1 MITEVTMPS
10 MGADMTEGTIVKWLK
25 KEDEKI
31 EKGDK
36 IAEIETDKTVVE
48 MEAYGDGYLRKI
60 IIPEGEKVPVGTVIA
75 FMGALDD
82 EIPEIKDESPSN
94 SETLS
99 ESTSKSSSLQDS
111 SLNSNPKISNSTGRV
126 KASPIAK
133 KLAEELG
140 VDLSSI
146 SGSGP
151 GGRITKEDVEAA
163 GSGSGSGNNEV
174 ESSVQGNL
182 TPLSSMRKTIASV
195 TVRSKT
201 EAPHFYITSSVNM
214 TNTLEKRKEFNDK
227 SDVHVSVNDLIIFS
241 SVNALKKFPKF
252 NSSFQNDSLNVY
264 SQINIGIAMA
274 LEAGLIVPALIDC
287 QNKSLGEISSSAKD
301 LVNRAKGNGGS
312 LSQEENTSGTFSIS
326 NLGMFDVENFTAI
339 IVPPQA
345 AILATGKVVP
355 TPVVNESEIVVSQQ
369 MKATLSVD
377 HRVADGAE
385 AALFLGEIK
394 NFLENPDNLF
404 S

>member
-1 MITEVTMPS
+1 MITKITMPS

-25 KEDEKI
+25 QEDEKI

-36 IAEIETDKTVVE
+36 LAEIETDKTVVE
-48 MEAYGDGYLRKI
+48 MEAYGAGYLRKI
-60 IIPEGEKVPVGTVIA
+60 VIPEGEKVPVGTVIG
-75 FMGALDD
+75 FMGEMDD
-82 EIPEIKDESPSN
+82 EIPEIKGNPVGQTETVQESSPQPSSLENNSSN
-94 SETLS
+94 SKPTIP
-99 ESTSKSSSLQDS
+99 DS
-111 SLNSNPKISNSTGRV
+111 SGRV
-126 KASPIAK
+126 KASPIAR

-140 VDLSSI
+140 VNLGSL

-163 GSGSGSGNNEV
+163 SGGKNDEV
-174 ESSVQGNL
+174 DSDVEGNL

-201 EAPHFYITSSVNM
+201 EAPHFYITTSVNM
-214 TNTLEKRKEFNDK
+214 TKTLDKRKEFNDQ

-241 SVNALKKFPKF
+241 TVNALKRFPKF
-252 NSSFQNDSLNVY
+252 NSSFQNDNLMVY
-264 SQINIGIAMA
+264 SQINIGIAIA
-274 LEAGLIVPALIDC
+274 LQSGLIVPALIDC
-287 QNKSLGEISSSAKD
+287 QDKSLKEISSSAKD
-301 LVNRAKGNGGS
+301 LGNRAKGNGGS

-326 NLGMFDVENFTAI
+326 NLGIFDVENFTAI

-345 AILATGKVVP
+345 AILATGKIAP
-355 TPVVNESEIVVSQQ
+355 TPVVDESEIVISQE

-394 NFLENPDNLF
+394 SFLENPDNLF

>member
-48 MEAYGDGYLRKI
+48 MEAYGAGFLRKI

-75 FMGALDD
+75 FMGEMDD
-82 EIPEIKDESPSN
+82 EIPELKDESSSKNEPV
-94 SETLS
+94 SEI
-99 ESTSKSSSLQDS
+99 TSKPSSLQGNS
-111 SLNSNPKISNSTGRV
+111 INSNPKISNSGGRV

-146 SGSGP
+146 SGTGP
-151 GGRITKEDVEAA
+151 GGRITKEDVEGA
-163 GSGSGSGNNEV
+163 SGSGSGEI
-174 ESSVQGNL
+174 ESTVQGTL

-201 EAPHFYITSSVNM
+201 EAPHFYITSSINM
-214 TNTLEKRKEFNDK
+214 TNTLEKRKEFNDQ

-241 SVNALKKFPKF
+241 SINALKKFPKF
-252 NSSFQNDSLNVY
+252 NSSFQNDSLNIY

-287 QNKSLGEISSSAKD
+287 QDKSLSEISSSAKD

-312 LSQEENTSGTFSIS
+312 LSQEENTAGTFSIS

-355 TPVVNESEIVVSQQ
+355 TPVVNESDIVVSQQ

-394 NFLENPDNLF
+394 SCLENPDNLF

>member
-1 MITEVTMPS
+1 LITKITMPS

-25 KEDEKI
+25 QEDEKI

-36 IAEIETDKTVVE
+36 LAEIETDKTVVE
-48 MEAYGDGYLRKI
+48 MEAYGAGYLRKI
-60 IIPEGEKVPVGTVIA
+60 VIPEGEKVPVGTVIG
-75 FMGALDD
+75 FMGEMDD
-82 EIPEIKDESPSN
+82 EIPEIKGNPVGQTETVQESSPQPSSLENNSSN
-94 SETLS
+94 SKPTIP
-99 ESTSKSSSLQDS
+99 DS
-111 SLNSNPKISNSTGRV
+111 SGRV
-126 KASPIAK
+126 KASPIAR

-140 VDLSSI
+140 VNLGSL

-163 GSGSGSGNNEV
+163 SGGKNDEV
-174 ESSVQGNL
+174 DSDVEGNL

-201 EAPHFYITSSVNM
+201 EAPHFYITTSVNM
-214 TNTLEKRKEFNDK
+214 TKTLDKRKEFNDQ

-241 SVNALKKFPKF
+241 TVNALKRFPKF
-252 NSSFQNDSLNVY
+252 NSSFQNDNLMVY
-264 SQINIGIAMA
+264 SQINIGIAIA
-274 LEAGLIVPALIDC
+274 LQSGLIVPALIDC
-287 QNKSLGEISSSAKD
+287 QDKSLKEISSSAKD
-301 LVNRAKGNGGS
+301 LGNRAKGNGGS

-326 NLGMFDVENFTAI
+326 NLGIFDVENFTAI

-345 AILATGKVVP
+345 AILATGKIAP
-355 TPVVNESEIVVSQQ
+355 TPVVDESEIVISQE

-394 NFLENPDNLF
+394 SFLENPDNLF

>member
-1 MITEVTMPS
+1 M
-10 MGADMTEGTIVKWLK
+10 
-25 KEDEKI
+25 
-31 EKGDK
+31 
-36 IAEIETDKTVVE
+36 
-48 MEAYGDGYLRKI
+48 
-60 IIPEGEKVPVGTVIA
+60 
-75 FMGALDD
+75 
-82 EIPEIKDESPSN
+82 
-94 SETLS
+94 
-99 ESTSKSSSLQDS
+99 
-111 SLNSNPKISNSTGRV
+111 
-126 KASPIAK
+126 
-133 KLAEELG
+133 
-140 VDLSSI
+140 
-146 SGSGP
+146 
-151 GGRITKEDVEAA
+151 
-163 GSGSGSGNNEV
+163 
-174 ESSVQGNL
+174 
-182 TPLSSMRKTIASV
+182 
-195 TVRSKT
+195 
-201 EAPHFYITSSVNM
+201 
-214 TNTLEKRKEFNDK
+214 
-227 SDVHVSVNDLIIFS
+227 NDLIIFS
-241 SVNALKKFPKF
+241 SVNALKRFPKF

>member
-1 MITEVTMPS
+1 MPS

-25 KEDEKI
+25 QEDEKI

-36 IAEIETDKTVVE
+36 LAEIETDKTVVE
-48 MEAYGDGYLRKI
+48 MEAYGAGYLRKI
-60 IIPEGEKVPVGTVIA
+60 VIPEGEKVPVGTVIG
-75 FMGALDD
+75 FMGEMDD
-82 EIPEIKDESPSN
+82 DIPEIKGNPVGQTETVQESSPQPSSLENNSSN
-94 SETLS
+94 SKPTIP
-99 ESTSKSSSLQDS
+99 DS
-111 SLNSNPKISNSTGRV
+111 SGRV
-126 KASPIAK
+126 KASPIAR

-140 VDLSSI
+140 VNLGSL

-163 GSGSGSGNNEV
+163 SGGKNDEV
-174 ESSVQGNL
+174 DSDVEGNL

-201 EAPHFYITSSVNM
+201 EAPHFYITTSVNM
-214 TNTLEKRKEFNDK
+214 TKTLDKRKEFNDQ

-241 SVNALKKFPKF
+241 TVNALKRFPKF
-252 NSSFQNDSLNVY
+252 NSSFQNDNLMIY
-264 SQINIGIAMA
+264 SQINIGIAIA

-287 QNKSLGEISSSAKD
+287 QDKSLKEISSSAKD
-301 LVNRAKGNGGS
+301 LGNRAKGNGGS

-345 AILATGKVVP
+345 AILATGKIAP
-355 TPVVNESEIVVSQQ
+355 TPVVDESEIVISQE

>member
-1 MITEVTMPS
+1 MITKITMPS

-25 KEDEKI
+25 QEDEKI

-36 IAEIETDKTVVE
+36 LAEIETDKTVVE
-48 MEAYGDGYLRKI
+48 MEAYGAGYLRKI
-60 IIPEGEKVPVGTVIA
+60 VIPEGEKVPVGTVIG
-75 FMGALDD
+75 FMGEMDD
-82 EIPEIKDESPSN
+82 EIPEIKGNPVGQTETVQESSPQPSSLENNSSN
-94 SETLS
+94 SKPTIP
-99 ESTSKSSSLQDS
+99 DS
-111 SLNSNPKISNSTGRV
+111 SGRV
-126 KASPIAK
+126 KASPIAR

-140 VDLSSI
+140 VNLGSL

-163 GSGSGSGNNEV
+163 SGGKNDEV
-174 ESSVQGNL
+174 DSDVEGNL

-201 EAPHFYITSSVNM
+201 EAPHFYITTSVNM
-214 TNTLEKRKEFNDK
+214 TKTLDKRKEFNDQ

-241 SVNALKKFPKF
+241 TVNALKRFPKF
-252 NSSFQNDSLNVY
+252 NSSFQNDNLMVY
-264 SQINIGIAMA
+264 SQINIGIAIA
-274 LEAGLIVPALIDC
+274 LQSGLIVPALIDC
-287 QNKSLGEISSSAKD
+287 QDKSLKEISSSAKD
-301 LVNRAKGNGGS
+301 LGNRAKGNGGS

-345 AILATGKVVP
+345 AILATGKIAP
-355 TPVVNESEIVVSQQ
+355 TPVVDESEIVISQE

-394 NFLENPDNLF
+394 SFLENPDNLF

>member
-1 MITEVTMPS
+1 M
-10 MGADMTEGTIVKWLK
+10 
-25 KEDEKI
+25 
-31 EKGDK
+31 
-36 IAEIETDKTVVE
+36 
-48 MEAYGDGYLRKI
+48 
-60 IIPEGEKVPVGTVIA
+60 
-75 FMGALDD
+75 
-82 EIPEIKDESPSN
+82 
-94 SETLS
+94 
-99 ESTSKSSSLQDS
+99 QDS

>member
-1 MITEVTMPS
+1 MPS

-48 MEAYGDGYLRKI
+48 MEAYGAGFLRKI

-75 FMGALDD
+75 FMGEMDD
-82 EIPEIKDESPSN
+82 EIPELKDESSSKNEPV
-94 SETLS
+94 SEI
-99 ESTSKSSSLQDS
+99 TSKPSSLQGNS
-111 SLNSNPKISNSTGRV
+111 INSNPKISNSGGRV

-146 SGSGP
+146 SGTGP
-151 GGRITKEDVEAA
+151 GGRITKEDVEGA
-163 GSGSGSGNNEV
+163 SGSGSGEI
-174 ESSVQGNL
+174 ESTVQGTL

-201 EAPHFYITSSVNM
+201 EAPHFYITSSINM
-214 TNTLEKRKEFNDK
+214 TNTLEKRKEFNDQ

-241 SVNALKKFPKF
+241 SINALKKFPKF
-252 NSSFQNDSLNVY
+252 NSSFQNDSLNIY

-287 QNKSLGEISSSAKD
+287 QDKSLSEISSSAKD

-312 LSQEENTSGTFSIS
+312 LSQEENTAGTFSIS

-355 TPVVNESEIVVSQQ
+355 TPVVNESDIVVSQQ

-394 NFLENPDNLF
+394 SCLENPDNLF

>member
-1 MITEVTMPS
+1 MITEITMPS

-25 KEDEKI
+25 QEDEKI

-36 IAEIETDKTVVE
+36 LAEIETDKTVVE
-48 MEAYGDGYLRKI
+48 MEAYGAGYLRKI
-60 IIPEGEKVPVGTVIA
+60 VIPEGEKVPVGTVIG
-75 FMGALDD
+75 FMGEMDD
-82 EIPEIKDESPSN
+82 DIPEIKGNPVGQTETVQESSPQPSSLENNSSN
-94 SETLS
+94 SKPTIP
-99 ESTSKSSSLQDS
+99 DS
-111 SLNSNPKISNSTGRV
+111 SGRV
-126 KASPIAK
+126 KASPIAR

-140 VDLSSI
+140 VNLGSL

-163 GSGSGSGNNEV
+163 SGGKNDEV
-174 ESSVQGNL
+174 DSDVEGNL

-201 EAPHFYITSSVNM
+201 EAPHFYITTSVNM
-214 TNTLEKRKEFNDK
+214 TKTLDKRKEFNDQ

-241 SVNALKKFPKF
+241 TVNALKRFPKF
-252 NSSFQNDSLNVY
+252 NSSFQNDNLMVY
-264 SQINIGIAMA
+264 SQINIGIAIA

-287 QNKSLGEISSSAKD
+287 QDKSLKEISSSAKD
-301 LVNRAKGNGGS
+301 LGNRAKGNGGS

-345 AILATGKVVP
+345 AILATGKIAP
-355 TPVVNESEIVVSQQ
+355 TPVVDESEIVISQE

-394 NFLENPDNLF
+394 SFLENPDNLF

>member
-1 MITEVTMPS
+1 LITKITMPS

-25 KEDEKI
+25 QEDEKI

-36 IAEIETDKTVVE
+36 LAEIETDKTVVE
-48 MEAYGDGYLRKI
+48 MEAYGAGYLRKI
-60 IIPEGEKVPVGTVIA
+60 VIPEGEKVPVGTVIG
-75 FMGALDD
+75 FMGEMDD
-82 EIPEIKDESPSN
+82 EIPEIKGNPVGQTETVQESSPQPSSLENNSSN
-94 SETLS
+94 SKPTIP
-99 ESTSKSSSLQDS
+99 DS
-111 SLNSNPKISNSTGRV
+111 SGRV
-126 KASPIAK
+126 KASPIAR

-140 VDLSSI
+140 VNLGSL

-163 GSGSGSGNNEV
+163 SGGKNDEV
-174 ESSVQGNL
+174 DSDVEGNL

-201 EAPHFYITSSVNM
+201 EAPHFYITTSVNM
-214 TNTLEKRKEFNDK
+214 TKTLDKRKEFNDQ

-241 SVNALKKFPKF
+241 TVNALKRFPKF
-252 NSSFQNDSLNVY
+252 NSSFQNDNLMVY
-264 SQINIGIAMA
+264 SQINIGIAIA
-274 LEAGLIVPALIDC
+274 LQSGLIVPALIDC
-287 QNKSLGEISSSAKD
+287 QDKSLKEISSSAKD
-301 LVNRAKGNGGS
+301 LGNRAKGNGGS

-345 AILATGKVVP
+345 AILATGKIAP
-355 TPVVNESEIVVSQQ
+355 TPVVDESEIVISQE

-394 NFLENPDNLF
+394 SFLENPDNLF

>member
-1 MITEVTMPS
+1 MITEITMPS

-25 KEDEKI
+25 QEDEKI

-36 IAEIETDKTVVE
+36 LAEIETDKTVVE
-48 MEAYGDGYLRKI
+48 MEAYGAGYLRKI
-60 IIPEGEKVPVGTVIA
+60 VIPEGEKVPVGTVIG
-75 FMGALDD
+75 FMGEMDD
-82 EIPEIKDESPSN
+82 DIPEIKGNPVGQTETVQESSPQPSSLENNSSN
-94 SETLS
+94 SKPTIP
-99 ESTSKSSSLQDS
+99 DS
-111 SLNSNPKISNSTGRV
+111 SGRV
-126 KASPIAK
+126 KASPIAR

-140 VDLSSI
+140 VNLGSL

-163 GSGSGSGNNEV
+163 SGGKNDEV
-174 ESSVQGNL
+174 DSDVEGNL

-201 EAPHFYITSSVNM
+201 EAPHFYITTSVNM
-214 TNTLEKRKEFNDK
+214 TKTLDKRKEFNDQ

-241 SVNALKKFPKF
+241 TVNALKRFPKF
-252 NSSFQNDSLNVY
+252 NSSFQNDNLMIY
-264 SQINIGIAMA
+264 SQINIGIAIA

-287 QNKSLGEISSSAKD
+287 QDKSLTEISSSAKD
-301 LVNRAKGNGGS
+301 LGNRAKGNGGS

-345 AILATGKVVP
+345 AILATGKIAP
-355 TPVVNESEIVVSQQ
+355 TPVVDESEIVISQE

-394 NFLENPDNLF
+394 SFLENPDNLF

>member
-1 MITEVTMPS
+1 MPS

-25 KEDEKI
+25 QEDEKI

-36 IAEIETDKTVVE
+36 LAEIETDKTVVE
-48 MEAYGDGYLRKI
+48 MEAYGAGYLRKI
-60 IIPEGEKVPVGTVIA
+60 VIPEGEKVPVGTVIG
-75 FMGALDD
+75 FMGEMDD
-82 EIPEIKDESPSN
+82 DIPEIKGNPVGQTETVQESSPQPSSLENNSSN
-94 SETLS
+94 SKPTIP
-99 ESTSKSSSLQDS
+99 DS
-111 SLNSNPKISNSTGRV
+111 SGRV
-126 KASPIAK
+126 KASPIAR

-140 VDLSSI
+140 VNLGSL

-163 GSGSGSGNNEV
+163 SGGKNDEV
-174 ESSVQGNL
+174 DSDVEGNL

-201 EAPHFYITSSVNM
+201 EAPHFYITTSVNM
-214 TNTLEKRKEFNDK
+214 TKTLDKRKEFNDQ

-241 SVNALKKFPKF
+241 TVNALKRFPKF
-252 NSSFQNDSLNVY
+252 NSSFQNDNLMIY
-264 SQINIGIAMA
+264 SQINIGIAIA

-287 QNKSLGEISSSAKD
+287 QDKSLKEISSSAKD
-301 LVNRAKGNGGS
+301 LGNRAKGNGGS

-345 AILATGKVVP
+345 AILATGKIAP
-355 TPVVNESEIVVSQQ
+355 TPVVDESEIVISQE

-394 NFLENPDNLF
+394 SFLENPDNLF